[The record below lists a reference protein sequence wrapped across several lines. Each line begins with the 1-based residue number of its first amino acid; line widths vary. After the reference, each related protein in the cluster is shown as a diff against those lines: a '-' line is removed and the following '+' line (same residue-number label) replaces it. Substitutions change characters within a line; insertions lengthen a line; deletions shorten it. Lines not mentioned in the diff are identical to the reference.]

1 MSVQDFSFPI
11 HNFMVHVFIS
21 VLKKCHIPPA
31 FAWKYSS
38 MQACREAQGKN
49 SPFLLLSSAFF
60 FFLLAKDCVDL
71 RFTGAVIECSRV
83 LLTPDILIGGPIS
96 ACCEQSCFQMLG
108 QLYKKDQLG
117 ENEVASSG

>member
-1 MSVQDFSFPI
+1 
-11 HNFMVHVFIS
+11 MVHVFIS

-38 MQACREAQGKN
+38 MQACREAQGKD
-49 SPFLLLSSAFF
+49 SPFLLHSSA

-71 RFTGAVIECSRV
+71 RFTGTAIGCSRAF
-83 LLTPDILIGGPIS
+83 LTPDILIGGPIS